1 MFQALNHEFFYDEAR
16 FCSARW
22 PWRVCKNVP
31 VWHLHAQSFQSETSF
46 TPIAAVSQRIRA
58 TCAAPQN
65 LSPLLII

>member
-31 VWHLHAQSFQSETSF
+31 VWHLHAQVVPKRDVIYSYSGSFSANQGRLKLSWCPF
-46 TPIAAVSQRIRA
+46 TFYG
-58 TCAAPQN
+58 
-65 LSPLLII
+65 